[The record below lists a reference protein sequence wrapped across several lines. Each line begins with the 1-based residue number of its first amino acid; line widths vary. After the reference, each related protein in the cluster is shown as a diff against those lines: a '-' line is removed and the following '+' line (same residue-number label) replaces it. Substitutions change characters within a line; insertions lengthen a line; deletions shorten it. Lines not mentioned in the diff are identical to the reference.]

1 MTTDDF
7 AYYLSRW
14 QGVRQY
20 AIGQMTGTS
29 GRQRVPVDS
38 LDHLTVPVPP
48 ISIQRHIAD
57 ILCAL
62 DGKIELNRR
71 MNKNLE
77 QMARTLY
84 RSWFVDFDPVL
95 AKADGWWQRGETL
108 PGLPAE
114 LYDLFPARFVPSKLG
129 EVPEGWEVKPLQ
141 DIATLRGCVVSPKE
155 VDPET
160 PYVGLQHIP
169 RRSLA
174 LTEWANADE
183 VTSGKAVFERGDVLF
198 GKLRPYFHKVAI
210 APVAGIASTDALVV
224 RPVDDVW
231 STIMVCVLSS
241 EEFVSYTDRT
251 STGTKM
257 PRTSW
262 PIMGQYEVC
271 LPPAS
276 VAAAFQRMSHS
287 LLESIVSR
295 IIESRMPGESTGF
308 LVAKANLGRT
318 AGVGN
323 QHHGTCLNKM

>member
-1 MTTDDF
+1 
-7 AYYLSRW
+7 
-14 QGVRQY
+14 
-20 AIGQMTGTS
+20 
-29 GRQRVPVDS
+29 
-38 LDHLTVPVPP
+38 
-48 ISIQRHIAD
+48 
-57 ILCAL
+57 
-62 DGKIELNRR
+62 
-71 MNKNLE
+71 
-77 QMARTLY
+77 MARALY
-84 RSWFVDFDPVL
+84 KSWFVDFDPMH
-95 AKADGWWQRGETL
+95 AKMDGRWQSGESL
-108 PGLPAE
+108 PGLPAK

-155 VDPET
+155 VDSET

-276 VAAAFQRMSHS
+276 VAAVFQRMSHS

-295 IIESRMPGESTGF
+295 IIESR
-308 LVAKANLGRT
+308 
-318 AGVGN
+318 
-323 QHHGTCLNKM
+323 CLASQRDSLLPKLISGGLRVSETNITEPV